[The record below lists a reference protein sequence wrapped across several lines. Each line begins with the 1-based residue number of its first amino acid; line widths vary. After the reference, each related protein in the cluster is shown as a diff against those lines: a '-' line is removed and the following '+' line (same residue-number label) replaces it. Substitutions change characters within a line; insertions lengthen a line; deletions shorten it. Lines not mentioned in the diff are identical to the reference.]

1 MVQAEALFDFGLKV
15 IRGVRD
21 MELNGLNVFGRAYL
35 PASSAALSEG
45 YFACRDRSLDVR
57 RLRGRGSSVT
67 EVRLT
72 KLEDLF

>member
-35 PASSAALSEG
+35 PASSAAKRKAILH
-45 YFACRDRSLDVR
+45 AA
-57 RLRGRGSSVT
+57 T
-67 EVRLT
+67 VRLMCVDCEGAA
-72 KLEDLF
+72 LSH

>member
-35 PASSAALSEG
+35 PASSAAREG

-57 RLRGRGSSVT
+57 RLRGRGTQSLRCV
-67 EVRLT
+67 
-72 KLEDLF
+72 

>member
-35 PASSAALSEG
+35 PASSAA
-45 YFACRDRSLDVR
+45 
-57 RLRGRGSSVT
+57 
-67 EVRLT
+67 
-72 KLEDLF
+72 